1 VSFVTLAIEEGANHK
16 EGQTLARHST
26 PQLTMNV
33 YARTRDERLTDLVE
47 KVGNTVLS
55 DSERA

>member
-1 VSFVTLAIEEGANHK
+1 MAFVTLIIEAGANPK

-33 YARTRDERLTDLVE
+33 YARARNDRLSDLVE
-47 KVGNTVLS
+47 KVGNSILS
-55 DSERA
+55 D